1 MTGSAPS
8 DVLDRETAAET
19 TPVLEVRGIRKEFPG
34 TLALDNVALSVRPG
48 EIHALLGENGA
59 GKSTLIKCICGA
71 YTPTSGEIL
80 VEGRP
85 VSFSNPRGAVDAGI
99 AVVHQHFNLVPSISV
114 AENIWLGEPLPR
126 NRLGLVDW
134 KAVHARAA
142 DVIARVGA
150 DIPTDA
156 GVSDLRPDQ
165 IAMISI
171 AKAVSGDARIIIL
184 DEPTNALLPHE
195 VERLFEQ
202 MRSLARRGHSFL
214 YVSHRLA
221 EVFEIADRATVL
233 RDGRNAGVF
242 DRENLN
248 RRAVVDAIVG
258 KRGAMAERK
267 TVNHTRSNVA
277 MDVVGLTGH
286 RATDV
291 SFTLHGGEVIGV
303 AGLPG
308 SGAEE
313 TLNLLF
319 GRTRRRSGE
328 VRIDGKDLPL
338 PDPAAAIM
346 AGIALV
352 PADRLAESVFHAE
365 TIRANISMPS
375 LAKYLREPLFRFI
388 NRAAEVKGT
397 TEVAKRM
404 RVRMPGIETHID
416 DLSGGNQQK
425 VVLGRWLSTGAR
437 IFLLNAPTAAVDVGA
452 KAEIY
457 ELIGELAA
465 SGVGIVFA
473 STELEEYAVV
483 CDRVFVFS
491 GGRVVGELAGDRLT
505 EGNIMTLAAGG
516 ELHDDKP

>member
-1 MTGSAPS
+1 MTGTAMS
-8 DVLDRETAAET
+8 DSETGISLAG
-19 TPVLEVRGIRKEFPG
+19 PVLRVRGMRKEFPG
-34 TLALDNVALSVRPG
+34 TLALDDVALTVRRG

-71 YTPTSGEIL
+71 YAPTAGEVL
-80 VEGRP
+80 VDGRP
-85 VSFSNPRGAVDAGI
+85 VSFSTPRGAVEAGI
-99 AVVHQHFNLVPSISV
+99 AVVHQHYNLVPSLSV
-114 AENIWLGEPLPR
+114 AENLWLGEALPR
-126 NRLGLVDW
+126 RLGLVDW
-134 KAVHARAA
+134 AAVHARARQVL
-142 DVIARVGA
+142 DRVGL

-156 GVSDLRPDQ
+156 DVSTLRPDQ
-165 IAMISI
+165 LAMISI

-195 VERLFEQ
+195 VDRLFEQ
-202 MRSLARRGHSFL
+202 MRGLATGGHSFL

-221 EVFEIADRATVL
+221 EVFEIANRVTVL
-233 RDGRNAGVF
+233 RDGRNAGEF
-242 DRENLN
+242 GRDGLD

-258 KRGAMAERK
+258 KRAAQVGRK
-267 TVNHTRSNVA
+267 SRTHASAQTMMQVRNLSGPVSQ
-277 MDVVGLTGH
+277 
-286 RATDV
+286 DV
-291 SFTLHGGEVIGV
+291 SFTLHTGEIVGV

-319 GRTRRRSGE
+319 GRLRRRAGT
-328 VRIDGKDLPL
+328 VTVADRPVDLR
-338 PDPAAAIM
+338 DPAAAIA

-352 PADRLAESVFHAE
+352 PADRLTESMFHAE

-375 LAKYLREPLFRFI
+375 LSKYLRDPLLKLI
-388 NRAAEVKGT
+388 NRGAEVAGIS
-397 TEVAKRM
+397 EVATRM
-404 RVRMPGIETHID
+404 RVRMPGIETHVD

-457 ELIGELAA
+457 DLIQELAA
-465 SGVGIVFA
+465 SGAGIVFA
-473 STELEEYAVV
+473 STELEEYLVV
-483 CDRVFVFS
+483 CDRVLVFFQ
-491 GGRVVGELAGDRLT
+491 GRVVGELAGDSLT

-516 ELHDDKP
+516 DLSDDQQ

>member
-1 MTGSAPS
+1 MTGMSLA
-8 DVLDRETAAET
+8 DGRAGGAMADDR
-19 TPVLEVRGIRKEFPG
+19 PVLVVRGMRKEFPG
-34 TLALDNVALSVRPG
+34 TLALDNVGLTVRRG

-71 YTPTSGEIL
+71 YSATAGEIE

-85 VSFSNPRGAVDAGI
+85 VSFATPRGAVEAGI
-99 AVVHQHFNLVPSISV
+99 AVVHQHYNLVPTLSV
-114 AENIWLGEPLPR
+114 AENLWLGEALPR
-126 NRLGLVDW
+126 RMGLVDW
-134 KAVHARAA
+134 PAVHARARQTLDRVGLKVATDA
-142 DVIARVGA
+142 DV
-150 DIPTDA
+150 
-156 GVSDLRPDQ
+156 SSLRPDQ

-171 AKAVSGDARIIIL
+171 AKAVASDARIIIL

-195 VERLFEQ
+195 VDRLFEQ
-202 MRSLARRGHSFL
+202 MRALAASGHSFL

-221 EVFEIADRATVL
+221 EVFQIADRVTVL
-233 RDGRNAGVF
+233 RDGRNAGEF
-242 DRENLN
+242 DREGLD

-258 KRGAMAERK
+258 KRAAHVGRR
-267 TVNHTRSNVA
+267 THSHTRPEVMLQVRDLAGPQSR
-277 MDVVGLTGH
+277 G
-286 RATDV
+286 V
-291 SFTLHGGEVIGV
+291 SFDLHAGEILGV

-319 GRTRRRSGE
+319 GRLRRQGGT
-328 VRIDGKDLPL
+328 VRMGDRTLTL
-338 PDPAAAIM
+338 RDPADAIA

-365 TIRANISMPS
+365 SIRANISMPS
-375 LAKYLREPLFRFI
+375 LSRYLREPILRLI
-388 NRAAEVKGT
+388 NRPAEAAATG
-397 TEVAKRM
+397 EVATRM

-437 IFLLNAPTAAVDVGA
+437 TFLLNSPTAAVDVGA

-457 ELIGELAA
+457 DLIDELAQNGA
-465 SGVGIVFA
+465 GIVFA
-473 STELEEYAVV
+473 STELEEYPVV

-516 ELHDDKP
+516 ELSDDAH